1 MPIIPVHADPVAA
14 AYFKRQVEK
23 AIALQQLRGFETKLT
38 LKRDLFFVPG
48 WAGEDGQCWMEPYD
62 GVLKGHAAM
71 RWWMERLV
79 PSTDQK
85 RLHFL
90 TFSREES
97 QPRASF
103 LEFAGLLKQ
112 KIHDAVASSKP
123 VDLVCHSMGS
133 LDAMAAIT
141 QPPTPLQQVVNVV
154 AVGSPLQGIF
164 YGELVKPI
172 DHLLPFLQWEPHHY
186 IQVRNLN
193 AESAPMRLIN
203 SLDTRQRLL
212 TRVSAFYT
220 VEGTQDA
227 VVMRSARLRTDG
239 LSPTLQR
246 KVTHRT
252 IDGATHTGPAG
263 VTQDPRTARDIVSIV
278 AGLL

>member
-1 MPIIPVHADPVAA
+1 MPVIPVHQDPVTAE
-14 AYFKRQVEK
+14 YFKRQAEK
-23 AIALQQLRGFETKLT
+23 DSAVQQLRSFEMKLA
-38 LKRDLFFVPG
+38 LKRDVCFVPG

-62 GVLKGHAAM
+62 GALKGHAAM

-79 PSTDQK
+79 SSAGQQ
-85 RLHFL
+85 RVHFL

-97 QPRASF
+97 QARASF
-103 LEFAGLLKQ
+103 LEFAGLLKD
-112 KIHDAVASSKP
+112 KIHEVVGAKAP

-133 LDAMAAIT
+133 LDAIAAIA
-141 QPPTPLQQVVNVV
+141 QPPTPLQQVATLV

-164 YGELVKPI
+164 YGKLVKPI
-172 DHLLPFLQWEPHHY
+172 DELLPFLRWEPHHY

-193 AESAPMRLIN
+193 AEAAPMRLIN
-203 SLDTRQRLL
+203 TLETRQRLL
-212 TRVSAFYT
+212 NRVSALYT
-220 VEGTQDA
+220 LEGTQDA

-239 LSPTLQR
+239 LSAILRR
-246 KVTHRT
+246 KITPRA

-263 VTQDPRTARDIVSIV
+263 ITQDPRTARDIVSIL